1 MKPLITRI
9 FFTALG
15 LFLMLA
21 SALLMIYA
29 VITILTYAPLWLII
43 SLGFIGAASII
54 YFMIIKETKSN
65 GKNT

>member
-1 MKPLITRI
+1 MKPLITKI

-15 LFLMLA
+15 LFLMIA

-54 YFMIIKETKSN
+54 HFMIIKETK
-65 GKNT
+65 